1 MVPLS
6 PPNLKPPSS
15 ATAPG
20 KIAPPTS
27 DSVRW
32 AVEVRPLENFPAGVV
47 MVIPPARSTCTD
59 LEMRHSP
66 NITATALSIPKP
78 TIHPTIIRTTL
89 RVPLDGVTAAAGAC
103 PTATCPAGVAP
114 AGVAPEAAKPVGA
127 PQPWQNLVSADS
139 SAPHFE
145 QKLAMGIPPV
155 IGVIYHI
162 KRRRAR
168 NSLGFCQ
175 RHGQT

>member
-27 DSVRW
+27 DSLRW
-32 AVEVRPLENFPAGVV
+32 AAEVRPLENFPAGVV

-66 NITATALSIPKP
+66 NITATAVSMPRQ
-78 TIHPTIIRTTL
+78 TIAPIIIRTTL
-89 RVPLDGVTAAAGAC
+89 RVPLDGAVTAGAGARG
-103 PTATCPAGVAP
+103 TCPAGVAP
-114 AGVAPEAAKPVGA
+114 TGGTGKPVGA
-127 PQPWQNLVSADS
+127 PQPWQNLVSGDS

-145 QKLAMGIPPV
+145 QKLAMGVPPV
-155 IGVIYHI
+155 IGAYISH
-162 KRRRAR
+162 
-168 NSLGFCQ
+168 
-175 RHGQT
+175 

>member
-1 MVPLS
+1 M
-6 PPNLKPPSS
+6 
-15 ATAPG
+15 G
-20 KIAPPTS
+20 
-27 DSVRW
+27 R
-32 AVEVRPLENFPAGVV
+32 
-47 MVIPPARSTCTD
+47 PPARSTCTD

-103 PTATCPAGVAP
+103 PNATCPAGGAP
-114 AGVAPEAAKPVGA
+114 AGVTSAAENPVGA
-127 PQPWQNLVSADS
+127 PQPWQNLVSGDS

-162 KRRRAR
+162 KRPESPQFARILPAAWTDIAR
-168 NSLGFCQ
+168 NEAGLLPM
-175 RHGQT
+175 